1 MNDHRPGLTGSAAWP
16 RPRETAAPDG
26 RRETLAEAYRA
37 HRAAVF
43 CYVYRRVGDRETA
56 EDLTAEVFIKA
67 VQGLQAGRSAQAVRA
82 WLYAAARTTIADHWR
97 DHAGER
103 IDLACLEHTL
113 GAPVAEERRDMTA
126 QRRVAG
132 LLAALPE
139 RDRRVLSLRFLHG
152 YSPAETARLLR
163 VTTGHVKVLQHRAL
177 KRAAV
182 LGADPDERGHAQT

>member
-1 MNDHRPGLTGSAAWP
+1 
-16 RPRETAAPDG
+16 
-26 RRETLAEAYRA
+26 
-37 HRAAVF
+37 
-43 CYVYRRVGDRETA
+43 
-56 EDLTAEVFIKA
+56 
-67 VQGLQAGRSAQAVRA
+67 
-82 WLYAAARTTIADHWR
+82 
-97 DHAGER
+97 
-103 IDLACLEHTL
+103 
-113 GAPVAEERRDMTA
+113 MTA